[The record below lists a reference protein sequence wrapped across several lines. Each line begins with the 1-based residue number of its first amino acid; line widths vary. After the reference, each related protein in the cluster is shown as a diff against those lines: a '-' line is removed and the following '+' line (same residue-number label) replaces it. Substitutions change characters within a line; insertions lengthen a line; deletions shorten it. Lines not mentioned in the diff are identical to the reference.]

1 MPGKDWVYSLLA
13 RHKNEI
19 RQKRRANVSR
29 ETTEEYFQN
38 LRETLKDVPTCNMF
52 NYDKTNLLI
61 LQEEN
66 ALRQSLSHTSC
77 IRPKSYGSSG

>member
-1 MPGKDWVYSLLA
+1 MPGKDWLYSLLA

-52 NYDKTNLLI
+52 NYDKTNLQDDPGKKKMLFVSLFLI
-61 LQEEN
+61 
-66 ALRQSLSHTSC
+66 RHV
-77 IRPKSYGSSG
+77 